1 MKQTKIKT
9 ATDDANDDDA
19 QDDSRDDD
27 ASWGRTS
34 MTPGCG
40 GGKSPMVFALGG
52 QTLRASTAY
61 CARCCETSGEPTT
74 TTTTRTTTKP
84 DPLNPSKRSRY
95 LSWDDYFM
103 SVAFLSAQ
111 RSKDPNKQ
119 VGACIVGED
128 KLILGVGYNGF
139 PRGCADNALPWRKKS
154 ANDDPLETKYAY
166 VCHAE
171 MNAIMNKN
179 SASVAGGSL
188 YVTMYPCN
196 ECAKLIIQA
205 GIKEVVYHEGK
216 ISEAKETATTPGD
229 GRVAKRDD
237 PIYAAANRLV
247 KLAGVR
253 VRQHRPSVS
262 IDVTYLNV
270 KEEKAEDSSS
280 YASSSDEEE
289 EEVRSPGI
297 VVARAP
303 EGKQLVFADASA

>member
-1 MKQTKIKT
+1 
-9 ATDDANDDDA
+9 
-19 QDDSRDDD
+19 
-27 ASWGRTS
+27 
-34 MTPGCG
+34 MTPPGSSSSG
-40 GGKSPMVFALGG
+40 GGKNQPPPMVFALGG

-61 CARCCETSGEPTT
+61 CARCCETSGERSTT
-74 TTTTRTTTKP
+74 QTTKP

-154 ANDDPLETKYAY
+154 VNDDPLETKYAY

-237 PIYAAANRLV
+237 PIYAAANRLL

-262 IDVTYLNV
+262 IDVTYLNNV
-270 KEEKAEDSSS
+270 VNEEEAKG
-280 YASSSDEEE
+280 ASSSDEEDDDGE
-289 EEVRSPGI
+289 EEVSPAI
-297 VVARAP
+297 VAAHRA
-303 EGKQLVFADASA
+303 GKQLVFADASA

>member
-1 MKQTKIKT
+1 
-9 ATDDANDDDA
+9 
-19 QDDSRDDD
+19 
-27 ASWGRTS
+27 
-34 MTPGCG
+34 MTT
-40 GGKSPMVFALGG
+40 
-52 QTLRASTAY
+52 Q
-61 CARCCETSGEPTT
+61 
-74 TTTTRTTTKP
+74 TTTKP

-154 ANDDPLETKYAY
+154 VNDDPLETKYAY

-237 PIYAAANRLV
+237 PIYAAANRLL

-262 IDVTYLNV
+262 IDVTYLNNVV
-270 KEEKAEDSSS
+270 KEEEAAENVSS
-280 YASSSDEEE
+280 SSSDEDEEYEVE
-289 EEVRSPGI
+289 EEVSP
-297 VVARAP
+297 RAP
-303 EGKQLVFADASA
+303 RAGKQLVFADASA

>member
-1 MKQTKIKT
+1 MQSEDGESGWSAGGAGT
-9 ATDDANDDDA
+9 AG
-19 QDDSRDDD
+19 S
-27 ASWGRTS
+27 
-34 MTPGCG
+34 G
-40 GGKSPMVFALGG
+40 GSGKGNAAAAAV
-52 QTLRASTAY
+52 
-61 CARCCETSGEPTT
+61 
-74 TTTTRTTTKP
+74 P
-84 DPLNPSKRSRY
+84 DPYCPDKRREYLN
-95 LSWDDYFM
+95 WDQYFM
-103 SVAFLSAQ
+103 ALAFLSAK
-111 RSKDPNKQ
+111 RSKDPYKQ
-119 VGACIVGED
+119 VGAVIVSSQKIIIG
-128 KLILGVGYNGF
+128 IGYNGF
-139 PRGCADNALPWRKKS
+139 PRGCSDSDLPWAKKS
-154 ANDDPLETKYAY
+154 ANDDPMETKYAY

-179 SASVAGGSL
+179 SQSL
-188 YVTMYPCN
+188 HGATVYVTMYPCN

-237 PIYAAANRLV
+237 PIYAAANRLL